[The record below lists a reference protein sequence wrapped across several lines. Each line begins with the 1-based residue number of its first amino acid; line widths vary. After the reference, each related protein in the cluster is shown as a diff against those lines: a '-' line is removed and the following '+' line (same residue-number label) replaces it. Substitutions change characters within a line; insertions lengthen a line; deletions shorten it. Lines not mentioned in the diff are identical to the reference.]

1 MQRANPNVEAHAAWA
16 LVAQRKL
23 RRTMVNARWAPAGK
37 GRAEGRSSAYPYCV
51 GSSAHT
57 PPLCYPY
64 TTLYRSPTY
73 PLKYQVGGGAA
84 RDSTSPCQHPA
95 AAY

>member
-37 GRAEGRSSAYPYCV
+37 GRAEGRSSAYPYC
-51 GSSAHT
+51 
-57 PPLCYPY
+57 
-64 TTLYRSPTY
+64 REQRTY
-73 PLKYQVGGGAA
+73 PAPLLPVHHTVPDLSLKLYQVGGGAA
-84 RDSTSPCQHPA
+84 HTPLL
-95 AAY
+95 